1 MYNTIIQRTYVPEHK
16 FASFYFSLPCREGF
30 NMKGKSR
37 KKESRRD
44 RSISLSETFCSLSD
58 YFFRSDCS
66 TARFLI
72 SAAAALALCT
82 MFTTVNL
89 LNSPA
94 EEQKSSPYHKYY
106 TSIPVSYTH
115 LDVYKRQVLVDMTQL
130 GLVEITRKKVKR
142 PLAEQVHS
150 ARYPSKE
157 TRTSL

>member
-1 MYNTIIQRTYVPEHK
+1 
-16 FASFYFSLPCREGF
+16 
-30 NMKGKSR
+30 MKGKSR

-89 LNSPA
+89 LNSQA

-106 TSIPVSYTH
+106 TSIQIQDGDSLWSIAEEYRTH
-115 LDVYKRQVLVDMTQL
+115 SGKSAAEYVCDLKEMNSLSSDTIHAGHYLTIYYYDSS
-130 GLVEITRKKVKR
+130 VK
-142 PLAEQVHS
+142 
-150 ARYPSKE
+150 
-157 TRTSL
+157 